1 MPLSA
6 SMEVSIS
13 DEFFDYCIV
22 EWFDHVWTVTASA
35 AAFGLY
41 RKALDYYCAAHV
53 DGKDYNPWV

>member
-1 MPLSA
+1 MG
-6 SMEVSIS
+6 VSIS